1 MELTRRELFKMAGIA
16 AVGAAVGQLSVAEAT
31 SATKNKIGA
40 DFMGSIHIG
49 AKVGEIAER
58 VLLPGDPVRAKVIA
72 ENFLSDVHQYTAIR
86 NIFGF
91 TGKYKGE
98 RVSIQATGMG
108 IPSISIYLHE
118 LIETYGAKKLIRV
131 GTCGVMN
138 ENIRL
143 RDVVI
148 AQGSSTDSSIVHQV
162 FGGAVNFSLLA
173 DFDLLSKAVDAAKKL
188 NLPVKVGNV
197 ICTDLFYNDYNDING
212 TFGDGKNTFNDK
224 LRRYGILAV
233 EMESAALYLH
243 AAAAQVQALAIFTV
257 SDNLLTKEFCTAEER
272 QSSFNDM
279 IKIALETII
288 Q

>member
-1 MELTRRELFKMAGIA
+1 MA
-16 AVGAAVGQLSVAEAT
+16 
-31 SATKNKIGA
+31 
-40 DFMGSIHIG
+40 SIHI
-49 AKVGEIAER
+49 AAQVGEISDK
-58 VLLPGDPVRAKVIA
+58 VLLPGDPVRAKIIA
-72 ENFLSDVHQYTAIR
+72 ENFLTDVHQYTSIR

-118 LIETYGAKKLIRV
+118 LIEVFGAKKLIRV
-131 GTCGVMN
+131 GTCGGMN
-138 ENIRL
+138 EDIHL
-143 RDVVI
+143 RDVLI
-148 AQGSSTDSSIVHQV
+148 AQGSSTDSSIVKQV
-162 FGGAVNFSLLA
+162 FGGAVNFSLMA
-173 DFDLLSKAVDAAKKL
+173 DFDLLRKSVDIAEKL

-197 ICTDLFYNDYNDING
+197 ICADLFYNDYDDPNG

-243 AAAAQVQALAIFTV
+243 AAAAKVQALAIFTV
-257 SDNLLTKEFCTAEER
+257 SDDLWRNERCTPEER

-279 IKIALETII
+279 IKIALETVI

>member
-1 MELTRRELFKMAGIA
+1 MA
-16 AVGAAVGQLSVAEAT
+16 
-31 SATKNKIGA
+31 
-40 DFMGSIHIG
+40 SIHI
-49 AKVGEIAER
+49 AAEVGEVAER
-58 VLLPGDPVRAKVIA
+58 VLLPGDPVRAKIIA
-72 ENFLSDVHQYTAIR
+72 ENFLEDVHQYTAIR

-118 LIETYGAKKLIRV
+118 LIEVFGAKKLIRV
-131 GTCGVMN
+131 GTCGGMN
-138 ENIRL
+138 EDIHL
-143 RDVVI
+143 RDVLI
-148 AQGSSTDSSIVHQV
+148 AQGSSTDSSIVNQV

-173 DFDLLSKAVDAAKKL
+173 DFNLLSKAVNAAQKL

-197 ICTDLFYNDYNDING
+197 ICTDLFYNDYDDING

-224 LRRYGILAV
+224 LRKYGILAV

-243 AAAAQVQALAIFTV
+243 AAAAKVQALAIFTV
-257 SDNLLTKEFCTAEER
+257 SDDLWRKEFCTPEER

-288 Q
+288 QE